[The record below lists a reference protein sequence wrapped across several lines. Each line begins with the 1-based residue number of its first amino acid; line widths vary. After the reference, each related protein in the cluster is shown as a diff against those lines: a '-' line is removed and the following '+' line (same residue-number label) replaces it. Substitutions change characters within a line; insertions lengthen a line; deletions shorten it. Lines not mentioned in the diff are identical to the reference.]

1 MELDTNTW
9 AAQQWASVDLGDQ
22 RLNRRAL
29 RVGTKMAA
37 QPGESLPGQMG
48 SLAELKATYRFM
60 SNPRVEW
67 TSVVQPHCSQT
78 LREARQTPVVLMIQD
93 GSHLDYTAHA
103 ATTGLGPIGDHRGR
117 GLILHSTLAVRPD
130 ERRVLG
136 LANLQIFVRPSS
148 APAHVKG
155 QRRQSPEGQ
164 AWEHAAQQIGAP
176 PAGVMWVH
184 VSDRESDVYDYLA
197 ECVQQS
203 NQFLV
208 RAYKNRRLG
217 VAEPAATP
225 EQATFHLLDHIR
237 ACAAVSEQGYTLALP
252 AHDGQP
258 ARQARLALVWETLR
272 LRPPVYATERGELV
286 VSIVRA
292 WEPDPPAGVDAVE
305 WLLLSSLPVH
315 TIADALRL
323 VHWYECRWLIEDF
336 HMCLKTGCGIERSQ
350 LDQAAD
356 LQRLIAFAAPIAVR
370 LLQLRQDVRHMP
382 AALASTQIEPLMLTV
397 LARKQNLDSASLSL
411 AEFWRRVARLGG
423 HLGRKS
429 DGPPGW
435 RTLWKGWRLLSTLT
449 EGARLALSP

>member
-1 MELDTNTW
+1 MELDTNAW
-9 AAQQWASVDLGDQ
+9 AAQQWAAVDLGDQ

-29 RVGTKMAA
+29 RIGTKMAA
-37 QPGESLPGQMG
+37 RPGESLPGQMG
-48 SLAELKATYRFM
+48 SPAELKATYRLM

-67 TSVVQPHCSQT
+67 TSVLQPHCSQT
-78 LREARQTPVVLMIQD
+78 LRAAQQTPVVLMIQD
-93 GSHLDYTAHA
+93 GSQLDYTAHA
-103 ATTGLGPIGDHRGR
+103 ATSGLGPIGDHRGR
-117 GLILHSTLAVRPD
+117 GLLLHSTLAVTPD

-136 LANLQIFVRPSS
+136 LANLQVFVRPSS
-148 APAHVKG
+148 APPRVSG
-155 QRRQSPEGQ
+155 RRRQSPEGQ
-164 AWEHAAQQIGAP
+164 AWEQAVRAIGAP
-176 PAGVMWVH
+176 PPGVLWVH

-217 VAEPAATP
+217 VAQPAALP
-225 EQATFHLLDHIR
+225 EQATFHLLDQIR
-237 ACAAVSEQGYTLALP
+237 ACAALPEQAYTLALR
-252 AHDGQP
+252 AQAGQS
-258 ARQARLALVWETLR
+258 ARQARLAVVWQTLR
-272 LRPPVYATERGELV
+272 LRPPVYAKGRGELV

-315 TIADALRL
+315 TYADALRL

-356 LQRLIAFAAPIAVR
+356 LQRLLAFTAPIAVR
-370 LLQLRQDVRHMP
+370 LLQLRQDVRLMP
-382 AALASTQIEPLMLTV
+382 AALASTQIEPIMLTV
-397 LARKQNLDSASLSL
+397 LARKQNLDSAKLTL
-411 AEFWRRVARLGG
+411 AQFWQRVARLGG
-423 HLGRKS
+423 HLGRNS